1 MFRLLSR
8 DTVSQQQATSA
19 ELATFT
25 IDAEAETATKTRVQ
39 TRGFEFVIDEPET
52 LGGEDAAPTPV
63 EYLIGAW
70 AGCLNVV
77 AHKVANE
84 RDIEIRDLEIDIAG
98 DLDPRRFLG
107 QSANPRAGYQTL
119 QVELNVDTDA
129 DAATLD
135 EWLGAVEARCPI
147 SDNLVNPTPTDI
159 TVSLQ

>member
-1 MFRLLSR
+1 M
-8 DTVSQQQATSA
+8 SQQQAEPA

-25 IDAEAETATKTRVQ
+25 IDAEAETATKTRVE

-77 AHKVANE
+77 ANKVAQE
-84 RDIEIRDLEIDIAG
+84 RDIEIRNLQIDITG

-107 QSANPRAGYQTL
+107 QAADPRAGYQTL
-119 QVELNVDTDA
+119 QVELDVETDA
-129 DAATLD
+129 DEATLE
-135 EWLGAVEARCPI
+135 EWLEAVESRCPI
-147 SDNLVNPTPTDI
+147 SDNLVNPTPTNI
-159 TVSLQ
+159 TVSSQ